1 MIAQRREKNWLDF
14 VDWCR
19 ARRLKPLPAHPWTV
33 AAYAR
38 WCDTHYRRPNVPTR
52 IEAIARA
59 HIFYCASS
67 PDRHPT
73 VRNTLRTIERRRQSQ
88 ANRAALFRSEDFA
101 GTGAAK
107 GAAPNVKAP
116 NLKTRTEI
124 KNHSDTPR
132 RSLRQSPPLVS
143 RRPGDG

>member
-19 ARRLKPLPAHPWTV
+19 ARRLKALPAHPWTV

-38 WCDTHYRRPNVPTR
+38 WCDTHYRRPNVCKR

-59 HIFYCASS
+59 HIFYCAAS

-73 VRNTLRTIERRRQSQ
+73 VMSTLRIIERNHQSQ
-88 ANRAALFRSEDFA
+88 ANRSALFRSEDFA
-101 GTGAAK
+101 GPGAAQP
-107 GAAPNVKAP
+107 APPKT
-116 NLKTRTEI
+116 KTRNG
-124 KNHSDTPR
+124 KGSNGAR
-132 RSLRQSPPLVS
+132 RLLRSSPTLVA
-143 RRPGDG
+143 RRPAEG

>member
-1 MIAQRREKNWLDF
+1 MDF

-38 WCDTHYRRPNVPTR
+38 WCDTHCRRPNVSKR

-59 HIFYCASS
+59 HIFYCATS

-73 VRNTLRTIERRRQSQ
+73 VIRTLRIIERHRQSQ
-88 ANRAALFRSEDFA
+88 ANRSALFPSEDFA
-101 GTGAAK
+101 GSGAAK
-107 GAAPNVKAP
+107 PPVPKNKTKTKKTPDKA
-116 NLKTRTEI
+116 
-124 KNHSDTPR
+124 R
-132 RSLRQSPPLVS
+132 RSLRSSPPLVA
-143 RRPGDG
+143 RRPATV

>member
-1 MIAQRREKNWLDF
+1 MIAQRREKNWTEF

-38 WCDTHYRRPNVPTR
+38 WCDTHYRRANVSKR

-73 VRNTLRTIERRRQSQ
+73 VMSTLRIIERRHQSQ
-88 ANRAALFRSEDFA
+88 ANGSALFQSEDFA
-101 GTGAAK
+101 DAGPAK
-107 GAAPNVKAP
+107 TVAPKTKTKPRKAP
-116 NLKTRTEI
+116 TR
-124 KNHSDTPR
+124 PR
-132 RSLRQSPPLVS
+132 RLLRSSPPLVP
-143 RRPGDG
+143 RRPAER

>member
-19 ARRLKPLPAHPWTV
+19 ARRLKSLPAHPWTV

-38 WCDTHYRRPNVPTR
+38 WCDSHYRRPNVCKR

-59 HIFYCASS
+59 HIFYCAAS

-73 VRNTLRTIERRRQSQ
+73 VMSTLRIIERNHQSQ
-88 ANRAALFRSEDFA
+88 ANRSALFRSEDFA
-101 GTGAAK
+101 DTGTGSAT
-107 GAAPNVKAP
+107 
-116 NLKTRTEI
+116 LKTETNIE
-124 KNHSDTPR
+124 KGSNGPR
-132 RSLRQSPPLVS
+132 RLLRSSPALVP
-143 RRPGDG
+143 RRPAEGRSHK

>member
-1 MIAQRREKNWLDF
+1 MIAQRREKNWMDF

-38 WCDTHYRRPNVPTR
+38 WCDTHYRRPNVSKR

-59 HIFYCASS
+59 HIFYCAAS

-73 VRNTLRTIERRRQSQ
+73 VMSTLRIIERRHQSQ
-88 ANRAALFRSEDFA
+88 PNRSALFPSEDFA
-101 GTGAAK
+101 RSGAAK
-107 GAAPNVKAP
+107 PAASKT
-116 NLKTRTEI
+116 KTR
-124 KNHSDTPR
+124 KPASKPR
-132 RSLRQSPPLVS
+132 RSLRSSPPLVS
-143 RRPGDG
+143 RRPADA